1 MSREMDHPRVTSR
14 AGARVATSS
23 SHVLRRGDGRYAKPA
38 RGRIWAY
45 ASRSYSRPRLSSAEL
60 RDVSSFYQALTGDAP
75 TRKQPW
81 LAMMARVH
89 PDDYQVLLTALYL
102 LRGGSVANL
111 IGDVILDPCLVE
123 PPRLPP
129 IDWTELATE
138 LRWRALA
145 LMRQFPA
152 RGPIPPLAA
161 IPSTQTRLGSCQS
174 CGESLAGG
182 QFRCRRCVTAIELVR
197 CSHKLRAAVDLP
209 YEEIVAG

>member
-111 IGDVILDPCLVE
+111 IGDVILDPCLVA
-123 PPRLPP
+123 PSR
-129 IDWTELATE
+129 
-138 LRWRALA
+138 
-145 LMRQFPA
+145 
-152 RGPIPPLAA
+152 RGAA